1 MESVTL
7 TSKEQTRVA
16 VLNEVTQGGLTATEA
31 AGLLGVSVR
40 QIRRILAAYR
50 REGVAAIA
58 HGNRGRVPSHTTTT
72 AIRARGQRLVQ
83 LRYSQLAWANMM
95 HQNGFHVVKL
105 AVWRCHGRW
114 GVEPDVWLVG
124 SGGELAWM

>member
-16 VLNEVTQGGLTATEA
+16 VLNEVTQGDLTATEA

-58 HGNRGRVPSHTTTT
+58 HGNRGRVPSHTITT
-72 AIRARGQRLVQ
+72 AIRAR
-83 LRYSQLAWANMM
+83 
-95 HQNGFHVVKL
+95 VV
-105 AVWRCHGRW
+105 
-114 GVEPDVWLVG
+114 
-124 SGGELAWM
+124 ELARGRYAGINQHHLTDLLAEREGIDLSRSTVHRILAAAGAA